1 MATPGVLATRS
12 HILAVIAVVLT
23 ACGTMVSAAGWP
35 RRPRDPTS
43 ALQRGPGVSNHPV
56 GMAPSAGI
64 SLPDGWPVDHN
75 GAMTCFTCHYQVPPM
90 TGAGRAFLRGF
101 DEETALPEEF
111 CMNCHGQ
118 AEVAGQMSPH
128 WMAVRVAH
136 VRSDD
141 GRTRPGGGT
150 LDEDS
155 KRCLACHDGVSGP
168 ESNNATPW
176 SRGPGALGDRER
188 NHPVGVRYPS
198 GDSGRRDAPFRSAA
212 LLPEQ
217 VRLPGGSVSCVSCHD
232 LYAGGQY
239 RLTVPIEGSKL
250 CFTCHQMD

>member
-12 HILAVIAVVLT
+12 YVLAVIGVVLT
-23 ACGTMVSAAGWP
+23 ACGPRVSAAAWP
-35 RRPRDPTS
+35 GRQGDLTN

-56 GMAPSAGI
+56 GMAPSAGMPI
-64 SLPDGWPVDHN
+64 PDGWPLDHN
-75 GAMTCFTCHYQVPPM
+75 GAMTCFTCHSQVPPM
-90 TGAGRAFLRGF
+90 TGADRAFLRGL
-101 DEETALPEEF
+101 DEETALSGGF
-111 CMNCHGQ
+111 CMNCHGL
-118 AEVAGQMSPH
+118 AGEAGQMSPH
-128 WMAVRVAH
+128 WMAVGVAH

-141 GRTRPGGGT
+141 DRTRPRGGT

-176 SRGPGALGDRER
+176 SRGTGALGDRDR

-198 GDSGRRDAPFRSAA
+198 GNARSLGVPFRSAA

-232 LYAGGQY
+232 LYAGGRY

-250 CFTCHQMD
+250 CFTCHDMD